1 MEKELLKDSDLS
13 LDGSRF
19 EKLTGF
25 VYEKPKISKEEIEGM
40 VESYRRMN
48 WWP

>member
-1 MEKELLKDSDLS
+1 MEKELLKDMDLS

-19 EKLTGF
+19 EQVTGF
-25 VYEKPKISKEEIEGM
+25 RYEKEQLTKEGIEAM
-40 VESYRRMN
+40 IESYRRMG